1 MALGCDMRHLT
12 FTALTGFLLLAACQ
26 EPTELA
32 ADLSAARH
40 AVQDIVITDIGVG
53 AHSEAY
59 AVSSNGLIVGS
70 SAEVVNGSGRPVIW
84 KDGVMRYLTGSDQ
97 TGEAHGVNPSGAA
110 VGSGGFPNLGF
121 RATLWQDGKAINL
134 GVLPNGDFSNATA
147 INAAGQIVGSS
158 DTSQAPGGGDDTEHA
173 VLWQDGVMTDLG
185 TLGGSGSGAWA
196 INAAG
201 VVVGSSSMPDNLD
214 HHAFLWRDGT
224 MTDLGTLPGGWASQ
238 AYGINARGQAVG
250 YSTGNAALHGHAV
263 LWEHGAVIDL
273 GTLPGDLSSTA
284 KAIGASGDIVGW
296 SGEGETTPGTHAFLW
311 RRGVMTDLG
320 TLPGGDVSNA
330 TGINAAGEIVGFSTA
345 ADSGPEGLVLHAV
358 KWTIK

>member
-1 MALGCDMRHLT
+1 MTHSAFTVLAGLT
-12 FTALTGFLLLAACQ
+12 LLAACQ
-26 EPTELA
+26 EPTEPG
-32 ADLSAARH
+32 ADLSAARR
-40 AVQDIVITDIGVG
+40 AVRSVVITDLGVG

-70 SAEVVNGSGRPVIW
+70 SAEVVNGNGRPVIW
-84 KDGVMRYLTGSDQ
+84 KHGVMRYLTNSDG

-110 VGSGGFPNLGF
+110 VGSGAVPNLAFG
-121 RATLWQDGKAINL
+121 ATLWKDGKAIDL

-158 DTSQAPGGGDDTEHA
+158 DTSHAPGGGDDTEHA

-185 TLGGSGSGAWA
+185 TLGGSGSRARA

-201 VVVGSSSMPDNLD
+201 VVVGASYMPDNRT
-214 HHAFLWRDGT
+214 HAFLWRDGL
-224 MTDLGTLPGGWASQ
+224 MKDLGTLPGCDNSEAR
-238 AYGINARGQAVG
+238 GINARGQVVG
-250 YSTGNAALHGHAV
+250 AGLGVYGSICSHAV
-263 LWEHGAVIDL
+263 LWQGGKVIDL
-273 GTLPGDLSSTA
+273 GTLPGGRASQA
-284 KAIGASGDIVGW
+284 NAISPAGDIVGW
-296 SGEGETTPGTHAFLW
+296 SGEGETTAGTHAFLW

-345 ADSGPEGLVLHAV
+345 ARSGPEGLVFHAV
-358 KWTIK
+358 KWTVK